1 MTVGEAGGE
10 GGEDAIFTY
19 GSNHS
24 KIYYKVNK
32 NIVSILYIKGLET
45 WLRYDDL
52 YMIWYAELYTDA
64 S

>member
-10 GGEDAIFTY
+10 GGEGGGGEDAIFTY
-19 GSNHS
+19 GSNHP

-32 NIVSILYIKGLET
+32 NVVYILYIKGLET

-52 YMIWYAELYTDA
+52 YVI
-64 S
+64 

>member
-1 MTVGEAGGE
+1 MTVGEAKGVRG

-19 GSNHS
+19 GSNHP

-32 NIVSILYIKGLET
+32 NVVYILYIKGLET

-52 YMIWYAELYTDA
+52 YVI
-64 S
+64 

>member
-19 GSNHS
+19 GSNHP

-52 YMIWYAELYTDA
+52 YVIW
-64 S
+64 